1 MKRLVALLGI
11 FAVTIFLGVL
21 LTIAGEHTAGQEKQ
35 QNMAQVELVTSFEP
49 VYVIVSRLTEGSDYY
64 QVSKLTGTHTGC
76 LHDYQLTT
84 DNMKQ
89 LETAE
94 LFFINGGGME
104 GFLEEAAKNYP
115 KLAICN
121 ISENLEA
128 GDIHEHDEATEPG
141 ELHEH
146 DEHSG
151 AEAAAGSES
160 AAESEKHEHSHEW
173 NAHFWMNPEQ
183 YLLQIDTAARFLAK
197 KDPERASLY
206 QENAK
211 HYKEE
216 VAAIGEQMKE
226 KLGGLSQAKVISFH
240 EAFEPLAEYLDVRI
254 LKMVDLD
261 GEIHLSAGE
270 IAQIVRL
277 IKEENI
283 SYVWMEKSTNK
294 ELMDTVIRETQ
305 VHVIE
310 LDALTGQPQDEKNA
324 YLDGMLSNILA
335 LEEMTEADGS

>member
-1 MKRLVALLGI
+1 MKRLFALLGI

-21 LTIAGEHTAGQEKQ
+21 LTIAGEYTAGQEKQ
-35 QNMAQVELVTSFEP
+35 QKEEQVALVTSFEP
-49 VYVIVSRLTEGSDYY
+49 VYVIVNRLTEGSNYY
-64 QVSKLTGTHTGC
+64 HVSNLTGTHTGC

-89 LETAE
+89 LETAQ

-104 GFLEEAAKNYP
+104 GFLEEAAQNYP
-115 KLAICN
+115 KLEICN
-121 ISENLEA
+121 ISENLE
-128 GDIHEHDEATEPG
+128 PG

-146 DEHSG
+146 KEDTEP
-151 AEAAAGSES
+151 EEL
-160 AAESEKHEHSHEW
+160 HEHSHEW

-183 YLLQIDTAARFLAK
+183 YLLQIDAAARFLAK
-197 KDPERASLY
+197 NDPERASLY

-211 HYKEE
+211 NYKEE
-216 VAAIGEQMKE
+216 VAAIGTQMKD

-240 EAFEPLAEYLDVRI
+240 EAFEPLAEYLNVRI
-254 LKMVDLD
+254 LKTVDLD

-305 VHVIE
+305 VRVIE